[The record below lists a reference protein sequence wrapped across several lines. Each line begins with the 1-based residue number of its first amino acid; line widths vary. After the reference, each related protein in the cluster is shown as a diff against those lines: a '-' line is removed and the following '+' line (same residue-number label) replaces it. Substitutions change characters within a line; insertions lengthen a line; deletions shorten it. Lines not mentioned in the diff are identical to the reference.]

1 MHIVLYNKPLV
12 QKYLRPPTRMLA
24 AIGVTA
30 NQVTVTNI
38 LVSLIAAASILLF
51 VDKLWPLFL
60 IPCAL
65 IVRFILNHID
75 GMLAR
80 EHNMQTAT
88 GLILNELADV
98 ISDVVLYLPL
108 ALIKGLSP
116 VLIVIVVVLAML
128 TEITGMLGAV
138 IGADRRQDGPLGK
151 RPRGVAFGVVAFLL
165 ALGITPGIWTH
176 VLLAVMVP
184 LLILTCICRVKAA
197 IEQVYER
204 NRT

>member
-12 QKYLRPPTRMLA
+12 QKHLRPPTRMLA

-38 LVSLIAAASILLF
+38 LVSLIAATSVMLF
-51 VDKLWPLFL
+51 VDELWPLFL

-151 RPRGVAFGVVAFLL
+151 RPRGVAFGLMAFLL
-165 ALGITPGIWTH
+165 ALGITPGIWTN
-176 VLLAVMVP
+176 VLLALMVP
-184 LLILTCICRVKAA
+184 LLILTSICRVNEA

-204 NRT
+204 NRA